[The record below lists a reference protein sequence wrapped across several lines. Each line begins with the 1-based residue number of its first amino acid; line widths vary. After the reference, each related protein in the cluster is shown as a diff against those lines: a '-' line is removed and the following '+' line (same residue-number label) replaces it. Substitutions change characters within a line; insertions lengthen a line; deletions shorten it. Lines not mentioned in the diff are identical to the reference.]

1 MSDVLIKAMLNK
13 EASVCACDI
22 SGMVETA
29 REIHQTMPAATIA
42 FGRTLAAGTMMASM
56 LKSRQDKLTLM
67 VNGGGPAGT
76 IMVTGDAALH
86 MKGYVANPMVN
97 IAANEKGALD
107 VAGAVGKDGS
117 ITVIKDLG
125 LKEPYIGKTPM
136 VSGEIGEDVA
146 NYFLVSEQQPS
157 IVYVNTWLE
166 TDMSIVNAGGV
177 IVRPLPQCSEETLQ
191 EIERRTSDIVNFAVY
206 MMEKGARGSLEQIFD
221 GAGLEILAEERP
233 LWKCDCSKKR
243 LEEVILSLGKHEI
256 QDMIAKDGGAEII
269 CRFCEKKYW
278 FTAEELEKL
287 LEMATKE

>member
-13 EASVCACDI
+13 EAAVCACDI
-22 SGMVETA
+22 SEMVETA
-29 REIHQTMPAATIA
+29 RKLHNTMPTATVA
-42 FGRTLAAGTMMASM
+42 FGRTLVAGTMMASM
-56 LKSRQDKLTLM
+56 LKSAQDKITLM

-97 IAANEKGALD
+97 VAANERGALD
-107 VAGAVGKDGS
+107 IAGTVGRDGF

-125 LKEPYIGKTPM
+125 LKEPYVGKTPV
-136 VSGEIGEDVA
+136 VSGEIGEDIA

-166 TDMSIVNAGGV
+166 TDMSIVNAGGL
-177 IVRPLPQCSEETLQ
+177 IVRPLPQCCEQTLQ
-191 EIERRTSDIVNFAVY
+191 EIEKRTRDIANFAVY
-206 MMEKGARGSLEQIFD
+206 MLQKGARGSLEQIFD
-221 GAGLEILAEERP
+221 GAGLEILEEERP
-233 LWKCDCSKKR
+233 IWKCDCSKKR
-243 LEEVILSLGKHEI
+243 LEQVVLSLGKHEI
-256 QDMIAKDGGAEII
+256 QDMIQKEGGAEIV

-278 FTAEELEKL
+278 FTAEELKKL

>member
-22 SGMVETA
+22 SVMVEEA
-29 REIHQTMPAATIA
+29 RKIHRTMPAATIA
-42 FGRTLAAGTMMASM
+42 FGRTLAAATMMASM
-56 LKSRQDKLTLM
+56 LKSKQDKLTLM

-76 IMVTGDAALH
+76 ILVTGDARLH

-107 VAGAVGKDGS
+107 IAGTVGRDGFV
-117 ITVIKDLG
+117 TVIKDLG
-125 LKEPYIGKTPM
+125 LKEPYIGKTP
-136 VSGEIGEDVA
+136 VISGEIGEDIA

-177 IVRPLPQCSEETLQ
+177 IVRPLPQCSEQTLQ
-191 EIERRTSDIVNFAVY
+191 EIEKRTREIANFAVY
-206 MMEKGARGSLEQIFD
+206 MLQKGARGSLEQIFD
-221 GAGLEILAEERP
+221 GAGLEILEEHQP

-243 LEEVILSLGKHEI
+243 LEEVVLSLGKHEI
-256 QDMIAKDGGAEII
+256 QDMIDKQGGAEVV
-269 CRFCEKKYW
+269 CHFCEKRYL
-278 FTAEELEKL
+278 FTAEELKKL
-287 LEMATKE
+287 LEAATKE